1 MADKGLETKVASGI
15 AWSFSEK
22 VLTMVIQM
30 VVSII
35 VARELMP
42 EDFGVMAIMTFFTSV
57 ALAIVDSGFSQALI
71 RKESPSDSDYR
82 TVLYFNLAMSV
93 VLYGVLITVAYP
105 VAMLYD
111 APVIWTIAPV
121 LSLVLPIN
129 ALCVVQTVMFTRE
142 FRFALLSKVV
152 FVASLVSGVV
162 AVVMAVMGWGIW
174 ALVAQRLLMMGI

>member
-22 VLTMVIQM
+22 ILTMVIQM

-57 ALAIVDSGFSQALI
+57 TLAIIDSGFSQALI

-82 TVLYFNLAMSV
+82 TVLCFNLVMSV
-93 VLYGVLITVAYP
+93 VLYGVLI
-105 VAMLYD
+105 L
-111 APVIWTIAPV
+111 
-121 LSLVLPIN
+121 
-129 ALCVVQTVMFTRE
+129 
-142 FRFALLSKVV
+142 
-152 FVASLVSGVV
+152 
-162 AVVMAVMGWGIW
+162 
-174 ALVAQRLLMMGI
+174 